1 MPHLIM
7 NDMAS
12 TDGST
17 STSSMNYDNATKSF
31 LLPMDFV
38 PHKFTI
44 ICGRGKVCTT
54 SVGNKRL
61 NKIIDTYRELYGK
74 ATNKN
79 EKTEVV
85 SHIMHDVKRDVPS
98 LYGLFCKIENGRYYQ
113 VKECIV
119 REKVGGIL
127 RDRLHSQYRS
137 SSKAKVA
144 KRKAIKEMNQKH
156 TQELFMSNFYTTTS
170 TNRNSTNTNMTLK
183 SFMLS
188 MPTTSVMEAVEDA
201 YDLVASPP
209 PQSQSFFKMMK
220 PQLSRDGGGGVPR
233 QVSIDPDD
241 LHRSSNCS
249 SPAMSDHIGRDDDV
263 FAYQQQEQQEQQT
276 LPPPSLLSS
285 SIFDLDGLIP
295 DTNSTFSAS
304 DFDW

>member
-1 MPHLIM
+1 M
-7 NDMAS
+7 NDMSS
-12 TDGST
+12 TDGSSSN
-17 STSSMNYDNATKSF
+17 STSPYDNATKSF

-61 NKIIDTYRELYGK
+61 NKIIDNYRDLYAK

-85 SHIMHDVKRDVPS
+85 SHIMQDVKEGVPS

-127 RDRLHSQYRS
+127 RDRLHMQYRS

-156 TQELFMSNFYTTTS
+156 SQEIFMSNFYTS
-170 TNRNSTNTNMTLK
+170 SRRDSSSINNNNTLK

-188 MPTTSVMEAVEDA
+188 MPATSVMEAVEDA
-201 YDLVASPP
+201 CELVVSPP
-209 PQSQSFFKMMK
+209 PSQSFFKMMK
-220 PQLSRDGGGGVPR
+220 PLSRIGGVPR
-233 QVSIDPDD
+233 QVSIEPDD

-263 FAYQQQEQQEQQT
+263 FAYQQEQQQT
-276 LPPPSLLSS
+276 HTPSSLVS
-285 SIFDLDGLIP
+285 SIVFDLDGLIP